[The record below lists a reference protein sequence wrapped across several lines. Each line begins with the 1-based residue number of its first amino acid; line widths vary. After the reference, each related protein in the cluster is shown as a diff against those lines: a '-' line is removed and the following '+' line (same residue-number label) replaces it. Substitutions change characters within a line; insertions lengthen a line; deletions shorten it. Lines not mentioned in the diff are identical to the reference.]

1 MTRQVQKLSFIVS
14 ASSIILASCTTKESE
29 RITYEHNDSID
40 QFLSIVDY
48 IEVIPLQ
55 NDGKHFLGSEPELHL
70 CDNSY
75 IVADKFNKNIYRY
88 SRNGD
93 FMNEIGSSGN
103 GPDEYITIDNIQIIS
118 DNHINVYSAPG
129 KVLTFDKKGSLLDRD
144 YVSLHGIQ
152 TYYTGNSYLV
162 YQGNGTGED
171 NKLALVENNK
181 VTTLLRASNQVL
193 NFASNVPIFS
203 DNQNGSIIIIDSY
216 NPVIYKF
223 DNDLISEYME
233 FDFRDS
239 AVPISYY
246 QHEDPFT
253 ASQTLFAH
261 DFTFIRRCF
270 ENTDYCFAEFYTR
283 HPDTMP
289 SFSYGIRCQGDW
301 KWFSTG
307 AVGEMPLTAS
317 FRTFDEENNLYA
329 IVDPIYLSRCQP
341 EILSRVK
348 NASILDA
355 IGMEDNYVIFKI
367 KLI

>member
-1 MTRQVQKLSFIVS
+1 MTKYVQNLSFIVS
-14 ASSIILASCTTKESE
+14 VFSIIMTACTTKETAK
-29 RITYEHNDSID
+29 ITYEHNDSIE
-40 QFLSIVDY
+40 QFLSVVDY

-88 SRNGD
+88 SPDGD
-93 FMNEIGSSGN
+93 FMNEIGSNGN
-103 GPDEYITIDNIQIIS
+103 GPNEYITIDNIQVLS
-118 DNHINVYSAPG
+118 DNLINVYSAPG
-129 KVLTFDKKGSLLDRD
+129 KVLTYDEDGSWVDMDDVPL
-144 YVSLHGIQ
+144 YGIQ
-152 TYYTGNSYLV
+152 TYYTDSGYLV
-162 YQGNGTGED
+162 YQGDGTGED
-171 NKLALVENNK
+171 NKLSLVENNK

-203 DNQNGSIIIIDSY
+203 DNQNGNIIIIDSY
-216 NPVIYKF
+216 NPIIYMF
-223 DNDLISEYME
+223 DNDMISEYME

-239 AVPISYY
+239 AVPVSYY

-253 ASQTLFAH
+253 ASQALFSQN
-261 DFTFIRRCF
+261 FTFIRRYF
-270 ENTDYCFAEFYTR
+270 ENKDYCFAEFYTR
-283 HPDTMP
+283 HPNAMP
-289 SFSYGIRCQGDW
+289 SFSYGIRYQGDW

-329 IVDPIYLSRCQP
+329 IVDPMYLSRCQP

-348 NASILDA
+348 NVSILDT

-367 KLI
+367 KLK